1 MPEIFDAET
10 SVFATRQYLLPTLV
24 VAMTLLRVALQETQL
39 VADAGADLK
48 PLLKP

>member
-24 VAMTLLRVALQETQL
+24 VAADLVVMGDLSATRSLPL
-39 VADAGADLK
+39 VAVRRTTFAN
-48 PLLKP
+48 